1 MLHVGLTGGVAS
13 GKSVVASKLA
23 QLGAVVID
31 ADKLARQVVEPGTP
45 GLAAIRGAFG
55 DRVIAADGSLDRP
68 ALGAIVFADD
78 AARELLNSIVH
89 PLVREAAATLREAAD
104 EHAIVVEDIP
114 LLVETKQQDRFAKVV
129 VVQAPA
135 DERIRR
141 MTEDR
146 GWSREE
152 AQARMAAQASDEQ
165 RAAVADFLLDNSGTR
180 QQLEEQVAALYVQLA
195 ELEQGQRA

>member
-1 MLHVGLTGGVAS
+1 MLHVGLTRVVAS

-31 ADKLARQVVEPGTP
+31 ADMLARQVVEPGTP

-78 AARELLNSIVH
+78 AAREVLNSIVH
-89 PLVREAAATLREAAD
+89 PLVRDAAATLREAA
-104 EHAIVVEDIP
+104 EEYAIVVEDIP
-114 LLVETKQQDRFAKVV
+114 LLVEAKQHDRFDRVV

-135 DERIRR
+135 EERIGR

-146 GWSREE
+146 GWSRQD
-152 AQARMAAQASDEQ
+152 AQARMAAQATDGQ

-195 ELEQGQRA
+195 ELERGMRA